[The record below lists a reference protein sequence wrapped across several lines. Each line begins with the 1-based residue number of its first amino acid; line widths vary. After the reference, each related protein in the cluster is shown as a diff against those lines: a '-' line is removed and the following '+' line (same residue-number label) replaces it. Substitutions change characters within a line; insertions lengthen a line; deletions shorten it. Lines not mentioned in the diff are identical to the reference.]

1 MPLAALESRKTE
13 NKTRSLRRKLQQ
25 SKELP
30 VPEVS
35 AAGVKW
41 QLKIY
46 FTTRLL
52 LEAFISQLSEA
63 AKNKTIVKVPIRRR

>member
-30 VPEVS
+30 APEVS